1 MKGRIVE
8 GGKHILPPSE
18 DPGSIQSRI
27 PAASTMRWGDIFT
40 DPSYINEQ
48 GAPPYVVQGKDH
60 QSDYEACDIFKMG
73 VWVRNDA

>member
-1 MKGRIVE
+1 
-8 GGKHILPPSE
+8 
-18 DPGSIQSRI
+18 
-27 PAASTMRWGDIFT
+27 MRWGDIFT